1 MKLVENIKYNRLIF
15 VLRPNKF
22 SASFHAKTC
31 NFFSFYQACRS
42 QVLNTVWTEILVK
55 KVSTSIR
62 KSVASSLQNP
72 KLQKW
77 VASSDISRLWPNCLE
92 LSRLLK
98 TVETLGQ
105 TVKTFR
111 GKCWQ
116 GSTIDTH
123 GLKIQGRGSRLSGKI
138 TSGVP
143 YFGFYCIFI
152 NMCLNLPGGGP
163 IFTLSPPPPLYE
175 SMGSICKEIL
185 TVFKSWSW
193 LWRFQSQSRLRQTS
207 DTVDTTSCT
216 VRCLLV
222 WSLWD
227 CDKLIALT

>member
-1 MKLVENIKYNRLIF
+1 LKLVENIKYNRLIF

-163 IFTLSPPPPLYE
+163 IFTLSPPPPPCMNLWAQYV
-175 SMGSICKEIL
+175 K
-185 TVFKSWSW
+185 KSWQFSKVG
-193 LWRFQSQSRLRQTS
+193 LDCEDF
-207 DTVDTTSCT
+207 
-216 VRCLLV
+216 
-222 WSLWD
+222 SLSLGWD
-227 CDKLIALT
+227 RHRILSTQLHVQ